1 MRQRAVIFGI
11 LIAATLSIVA
21 TLRAQTADGPHQW
34 LTDYTQARI
43 ESQRLG
49 LPLLVHFS
57 ISGCGPCQQMERE
70 TLGTSALAP
79 FLGPRFIGL
88 KLDAEVVP
96 ELAEGFQVAS
106 YPTDLIVAPD
116 GHIVWRSVGYQ
127 DRGKYVA
134 QLKQW
139 ESRFDRERAEALAKL
154 RMQQPAVVPNP
165 TPNPMLNPMPDRSTL
180 LTQKPMPLPSVNM
193 SKPPQPLVGLEGY
206 SPVRIKTARRWE
218 RGNAQFAV
226 TYQGVVYYMTDE
238 NDHRLFTANP
248 DRYVPRLLGCDPVQ
262 LVQTDRAIQGSVEI
276 GAFFDG
282 ELFLFSSIESR
293 NRFKIDPERYTQSRH
308 VLNADEISGTRL
320 R

>member
-1 MRQRAVIFGI
+1 MRQRTVILGI

-21 TLRAQTADGPHQW
+21 SLRAQQVDGPKRW
-34 LTDYTQARI
+34 LTDYAQART

-57 ISGCGPCQQMERE
+57 TTWCGPCQQMESE
-70 TLGTSALAP
+70 TLGTSAVAP
-79 FLGPRFIGL
+79 FLGTKFIGL

-96 ELAEGFQVAS
+96 DLAEGFQVAS

-127 DRGKYVA
+127 DRGKYIA

-139 ESRFDRERAEALAKL
+139 ESRFDRERAEALVKL
-154 RMQQPAVVPNP
+154 RTQQPPVSPHPISVPDQSP
-165 TPNPMLNPMPDRSTL
+165 L
-180 LTQKPMPLPSVNM
+180 LVQKPMPLPSANL
-193 SKPPQPLVGLEGY
+193 SKPPQPLVGLDGY

-218 RGNAQFAV
+218 RGSAQYAV
-226 TYQGVVYYMTDE
+226 TYQGVAYYMVDE
-238 NDHRLFTANP
+238 NDHRLFAADP
-248 DRYVPRLLGCDPVQ
+248 DRYVPGLLGCDPVQ
-262 LVQTDRAIQGSVEI
+262 LLQTDRAIQGSVEI
-276 GAFFDG
+276 GAFFGG

-293 NRFKIDPERYTQSRH
+293 NRFKVEPERFTRSRH